1 MFERN
6 PHVRAVSA
14 IPGLLVFAT
23 LLLAA
28 GPAWADA
35 ARLLAA
41 IDGDSLRV
49 ELGEKVEEVRLIGMD
64 APEGRQRFGAQARSH
79 VLRLCVDRELRL
91 EYDAERRDRYGR
103 LLAYVYAG
111 EIMVNEAMI
120 RAGLALPLPVK
131 PNTAHAGRFRRAEA
145 EARAARRGF
154 WAEGG
159 LDMTPAQWRKKHG
172 R

>member
-1 MFERN
+1 M
-6 PHVRAVSA
+6 
-14 IPGLLVFAT
+14 
-23 LLLAA
+23 LAA
-28 GPAWADA
+28 GFALADP

-49 ELGEKVEEVRLIGMD
+49 ELGGKIEEVRLIGID
-64 APEGRQRFGAQARSH
+64 APEGRQRFGDQARSH
-79 VLRLCVDRELRL
+79 VLRLCIDRELRL

-103 LLAYVYAG
+103 LLAYVHAG
-111 EIMVNEAMI
+111 DVMVNEEMI

-131 PNTAHAGRFRRAEA
+131 PNTAHAKRFRRAEA

>member
-1 MFERN
+1 MPARN
-6 PHVRAVSA
+6 PHIRTVSA
-14 IPGLLVFAT
+14 ISGLLVFTA
-23 LLLAA
+23 LILAA
-28 GPAWADA
+28 GPALADP

-41 IDGDSLRV
+41 IDGDSLRI
-49 ELGEKVEEVRLIGMD
+49 ELGGKVEEVRLIGID
-64 APEGRQRFGAQARSH
+64 APEGRQRFGAQARNH
-79 VLRLCVDRELRL
+79 VLRLCIDRELRL

-111 EIMVNEAMI
+111 EVMVNESMI
-120 RAGLALPLPVK
+120 RAGLALPLPVR
-131 PNTAHAGRFRRAEA
+131 PNTAHAKGFRRAEA
-145 EARAARRGF
+145 EAHAASRGF